1 MNRRR
6 FLRTAGATLALPF
19 MVSALPREAWGGP
32 AGTPPVRL
40 LFWFAPNGMVMSNWR
55 PTSAGENFTLPTIL
69 SPLAGVRDDVLVL
82 SGLENASARVSVPGD
97 HARGTG
103 SFLTCETV
111 VQTAGSDIQNGI
123 SADQVFAQAMGA
135 ETPFPSLEL
144 GGEGGASVGD
154 CDSGYSCAYLRNI
167 SWAGPSTPLP
177 KLTEPRT
184 VFSRLFAGSDPSL
197 TAAEVARRQAL
208 RLSVLDHVLDQAT
221 DLRGRLGRSDQLK
234 LDEYMEAV
242 RQLEIRIELLD
253 AQQCVPGNSPESSV
267 TIEERVLLMNDLT
280 VLALSCDLTRTATF
294 MMANG
299 GSNRSYD
306 FLGVTGAHHEIS
318 HHGGSTD
325 NLQDLTTIDTWEV
338 SMFADL
344 VQKLG
349 AVEEADGSRLLD
361 HTLAYFSSDISDG
374 DWHNH
379 HDMPV
384 LLAGGGGGAL
394 RSGRHV
400 VLPDPTPMAN
410 LFMTMLAAA
419 GAPQSSFGSDGTQAL
434 DLT

>member
-1 MNRRR
+1 MC
-6 FLRTAGATLALPF
+6 
-19 MVSALPREAWGGP
+19 
-32 AGTPPVRL
+32 
-40 LFWFAPNGMVMSNWR
+40 
-55 PTSAGENFTLPTIL
+55 I
-69 SPLAGVRDDVLVL
+69 RD
-82 SGLENASARVSVPGD
+82 S
-97 HARGTG
+97 
-103 SFLTCETV
+103 
-111 VQTAGSDIQNGI
+111 
-123 SADQVFAQAMGA
+123 
-135 ETPFPSLEL
+135 
-144 GGEGGASVGD
+144 
-154 CDSGYSCAYLRNI
+154 
-167 SWAGPSTPLP
+167 
-177 KLTEPRT
+177 
-184 VFSRLFAGSDPSL
+184 
-197 TAAEVARRQAL
+197 
-208 RLSVLDHVLDQAT
+208 
-221 DLRGRLGRSDQLK
+221 
-234 LDEYMEAV
+234 
-242 RQLEIRIELLD
+242 
-253 AQQCVPGNSPESSV
+253 
-267 TIEERVLLMNDLT
+267 T